1 MKYQPGIDERNL
13 APELRHALG
22 FLDAVFLT
30 FAGRELVVTA
40 LRDSHAGRVSLHH
53 EGKAVDC
60 RTRDLSQNVA
70 RMIRHFLR
78 EHLDPRGFDTVLE
91 TDHLHVEYDPK
102 PGEEFIGKAE
112 E

>member
-1 MKYQPGIDERNL
+1 MKYQPGIDDRDL
-13 APELRHALG
+13 AREMWYALG
-22 FLDAVFLT
+22 FLDAVFLL
-30 FAGRELVVTA
+30 FAGREFIVTA
-40 LRDSHAGRVSLHH
+40 LRDSHEGRVSLHH
-53 EGKAVDC
+53 DGKAGDG
-60 RTRDLSQNVA
+60 RTRDLSPNRQ

-91 TDHLHVEYDPK
+91 SDHLHVEYDPK